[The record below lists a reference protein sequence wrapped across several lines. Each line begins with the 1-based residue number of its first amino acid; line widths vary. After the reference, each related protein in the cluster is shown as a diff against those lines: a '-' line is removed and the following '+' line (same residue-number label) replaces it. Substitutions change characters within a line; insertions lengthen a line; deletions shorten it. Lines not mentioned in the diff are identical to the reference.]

1 MVLTD
6 TSCFPAVPVIISQLR
21 ISSSANCLLSGT
33 SVDIQCVNS
42 GLPRP
47 EIVFFQGTQ
56 RITTGEG
63 SHFTQVSFDTVRL
76 REAQQTDNGQ
86 YVCEARDG
94 NFLLNRSQPRD
105 LVFCSK

>member
-1 MVLTD
+1 M
-6 TSCFPAVPVIISQLR
+6 IISELW
-21 ISSSANCLLSGT
+21 ISSSVNCLLSGT
-33 SVDIQCVNS
+33 SVDIRCVNS
-42 GLPRP
+42 GFPQP

-63 SHFTQVSFDTVRL
+63 SRFTQVSFDTVRL
-76 REAQQTDNGQ
+76 RQAQQTDSGQ

-94 NFLLNRSQPRD
+94 NRQLNRSQPRD